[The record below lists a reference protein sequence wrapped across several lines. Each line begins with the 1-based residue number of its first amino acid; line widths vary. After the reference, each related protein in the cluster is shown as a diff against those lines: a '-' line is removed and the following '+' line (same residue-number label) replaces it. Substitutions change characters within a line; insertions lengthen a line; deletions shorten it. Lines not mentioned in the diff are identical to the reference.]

1 MHPAEPPPTKEGEN
15 VASDEE
21 LLTLLRSIDR
31 RLALLTASQDR
42 EVRVALEDQLFRT
55 PARIA
60 MFNGI
65 NGVRT
70 SPELAKIAKVS
81 DRAAQLF
88 VKELLDLGI
97 VRPAPSG
104 GGRTVIVERDDAGII
119 RWHVEWTAS
128 G

>member
-1 MHPAEPPPTKEGEN
+1 
-15 VASDEE
+15 VASDDE
-21 LLTLLRSIDR
+21 LVTLLQSIDR

-42 EVRVALEDQLFRT
+42 DVQIALRDELLRT

-60 MFNGI
+60 MFDGI

-70 SPELAKIAKVS
+70 SPDLAKLAKVS

-88 VKELLDLGI
+88 VRELLDLGI
-97 VRPAPSG
+97 VRPVPAG
-104 GGRTVIVERDDAGII
+104 DGRTVIVERDEAEII
-119 RWHVEWTAS
+119 RWHIERIAS